1 MAGRGLGQLF
11 ARKSVEQMHA
21 ENESG
26 ELKKSL
32 GAVNLV
38 LLGIGC
44 IIGTGI
50 FVLTGRAAAE
60 FAGPGI
66 MISFVI
72 TGTLC
77 ALVAIC
83 YSELAAAIP
92 VSGSAYSYSYAS
104 LGEFVAWIMG
114 VLLLLE
120 YGVAAS
126 TVAVGWSGYTTSL
139 LHDLGINLPHA
150 LTQAPGVLV
159 ATSGIDVT
167 AIDPQVALAG
177 TTGILSDGTQ
187 VVFDKAAQAVLSG
200 QFPIEIKDYSVVA
213 DRLLE
218 VGANNTATLIEGVK
232 ATLHTVTEGAA
243 TTQQQV
249 DVAANTAITFVANSK
264 VSLPAEAIAALA
276 PGQTVGSIV
285 NLPALIGIL
294 AVTALLTLGVSESAN
309 VNNIV
314 VAIKVT
320 VVVAFIVIGFFYVNP
335 ANWSPLIPDQV
346 PAPPP
351 GSDMSVGGQIW
362 TALGNVI
369 TGQSRESAYG
379 VGGLIAAASTIFF
392 AYIGFEAV
400 STAGAEAKNPARD
413 MPIGII
419 GSLVVCTILYILTC
433 AVLVGIVPYYELND
447 PAPIAKAVNQIGLPW
462 FAFLVKVGA
471 FAGLSSVMLVLL
483 YGQTRIFYTMARD
496 GLLPSVFAKIN
507 PKTQTP
513 VLNTIVVG
521 VIAAGFAGF
530 TGLDFLGDTTNVG
543 TLVAF
548 MLICVT
554 VVYLRFARPNMN
566 RPFKM
571 PTWAITIIAV
581 VGAAMCF
588 MLVMSLMS
596 SEQTRNF
603 FIPYLV
609 VGILFYFG
617 YGMWNSK
624 LAKGVTVTGHE
635 ANPDLEAKGLTDVE
649 PPFKK

>member
-72 TGTLC
+72 TGVLC

-139 LHDLGINLPHA
+139 LHDLGINIPAA
-150 LTQAPGVLV
+150 LTAAPGVEV
-159 ATSGIDVT
+159 VDPVTGAT
-167 AIDPQVALAG
+167 
-177 TTGILSDGTQ
+177 
-187 VVFDKAAQAVLSG
+187 VVGMMNVPA
-200 QFPIEIKDYSVVA
+200 
-213 DRLLE
+213 
-218 VGANNTATLIEGVK
+218 
-232 ATLHTVTEGAA
+232 
-243 TTQQQV
+243 
-249 DVAANTAITFVANSK
+249 FV
-264 VSLPAEAIAALA
+264 
-276 PGQTVGSIV
+276 
-285 NLPALIGIL
+285 GIL

-335 ANWSPLIPDQV
+335 ANWSPLIPDQI

-369 TGQSRESAYG
+369 TGQSRDSAYG

-419 GSLVVCTILYILTC
+419 GSLIICTILYILTC
-433 AVLVGIVPYYELND
+433 AVLVGIVPYTELND
-447 PAPIAKAVNQIGLPW
+447 PAPIAKAVNAIGLPW

-513 VLNTIVVG
+513 VLNTVVVG
-521 VIAAGFAGF
+521 LIAAGFAGF

-548 MLICVT
+548 MLICIT
-554 VVYLRFARPNMN
+554 VVYLRFARPDMH

-571 PTWAITIIAV
+571 PTWAITVIAV
-581 VGAAMCF
+581 AGASMCAI
-588 MLVMSLMS
+588 LVMSLMS

-609 VGILFYFG
+609 VGVLFYFA

-624 LAKGVTVTGHE
+624 LAKGIKVTGHE
-635 ANPDLEAKGLTDVE
+635 SNPDLETKGLTDVD

>member
-11 ARKSVEQMHA
+11 ARKSIEQMHA
-21 ENESG
+21 ENQSG

-72 TGTLC
+72 TGVLC

-126 TVAVGWSGYTTSL
+126 TVTVGWSGYTTSL
-139 LHDLGINLPHA
+139 LHDLGINLPAA
-150 LTQAPGVLV
+150 LTAAPGVEV
-159 ATSGIDVT
+159 TDPVTGAVVIGVMNVPAFVGIC
-167 AIDPQVALAG
+167 
-177 TTGILSDGTQ
+177 
-187 VVFDKAAQAVLSG
+187 
-200 QFPIEIKDYSVVA
+200 
-213 DRLLE
+213 
-218 VGANNTATLIEGVK
+218 
-232 ATLHTVTEGAA
+232 
-243 TTQQQV
+243 
-249 DVAANTAITFVANSK
+249 
-264 VSLPAEAIAALA
+264 
-276 PGQTVGSIV
+276 
-285 NLPALIGIL
+285 
-294 AVTALLTLGVSESAN
+294 AVTALLTLGISESAN

-351 GSDMSVGGQIW
+351 GSDMSVFGQIW
-362 TALGNVI
+362 TALGNVV
-369 TGQSRESAYG
+369 TGQSRDSAYG

-413 MPIGII
+413 MPIGIL
-419 GSLVVCTILYILTC
+419 GSLIICTILYILTC
-433 AVLVGIVPYYELND
+433 AVLVGIVPYTELND
-447 PAPIAKAVNQIGLPW
+447 PAPIAKAVNAIGLPW

-496 GLLPSVFAKIN
+496 GLLPSVFAKVN
-507 PKTQTP
+507 QKTQTP
-513 VLNTIVVG
+513 ILNTIVVG

-530 TGLDFLGDTTNVG
+530 TSLDFLGDTTNVG

-554 VVYLRFARPNMN
+554 VVYLRFARPNLH
-566 RPFKM
+566 RPFKI

-581 VGAAMCF
+581 LGATMCF
-588 MLVMSLMS
+588 LLVMSLMS
-596 SEQTRNF
+596 VEQTRNF

-609 VGILFYFG
+609 IGVLFYFV

-624 LAKGVTVTGHE
+624 LAKGEYITGHE

>member
-32 GAVNLV
+32 GAINLV

-159 ATSGIDVT
+159 ATSGIDVM

-177 TTGILSDGTQ
+177 ATGVLADGTQ
-187 VVFDKAAQAVLSG
+187 VVFDKTAQAVLAG
-200 QFPIEIKDYSVVA
+200 QFPIQVSDYSVVA

-218 VGANNTATLIEGVK
+218 VGSANSATLIDGVK

-243 TTQQQV
+243 TTQQTV
-249 DVAANTAITFVANSK
+249 DVAANATITFLENSK
-264 VSLPAEAIAALA
+264 VSLPSEAIAALA
-276 PGQTVGSIV
+276 PGQTVGSMV
-285 NLPALIGIL
+285 NLPALMGIL

-314 VAIKVT
+314 VVIKVT

-362 TALGNVI
+362 SALGNII
-369 TGQSRESAYG
+369 TGQSRDSAYG

-419 GSLVVCTILYILTC
+419 GSLVICTILYILTC

-581 VGAAMCF
+581 LGATMCF
-588 MLVMSLMS
+588 VLVMSLMS

-603 FIPYLV
+603 FIPYLI

-617 YGMWNSK
+617 YGMWHSK
-624 LAKGVTVTGHE
+624 LAKGVVVIGHE
-635 ANPDLEAKGLTDVE
+635 ANPDLESKGLTDVE
-649 PPFKK
+649 PPFKN

>member
-11 ARKSVEQMHA
+11 ARKSVEQIHA

-32 GAVNLV
+32 GAINLV

-126 TVAVGWSGYTTSL
+126 TVAVGWSGYTVSL
-139 LHDLGINLPHA
+139 LNDLGIHLPHA
-150 LTQAPGVLV
+150 LTQAPGAIV
-159 ATSGIDVT
+159 ATADLNILATDPTVSVSGVT
-167 AIDPQVALAG
+167 A
-177 TTGILSDGTQ
+177 ILSDGRQ
-187 VVFDKAAQAVLSG
+187 AVFDGPASAVLAG
-200 QFPIEIKDYSVVA
+200 DFGFKITDYTA
-213 DRLLE
+213 IGDRLLE
-218 VGANNTATLIEGVK
+218 VGSANTATVVDAAK
-232 ATLHTVTEGAA
+232 AIVHTATSGAPA
-243 TTQQQV
+243 ETI
-249 DVAANTAITFVANSK
+249 DVAAGTTVSFVEGDK
-264 VSLPAEAIAALA
+264 VTLAREAIAALA
-276 PGQTVGSIV
+276 PGQTISSMI
-285 NLPALIGIL
+285 NLPAFLGIF
-294 AVTALLTLGVSESAN
+294 AVTALLTMGISESAT

-320 VVVAFIVIGFFYVNP
+320 VVVAFIVIGIFYVNP

-351 GSDMSVGGQIW
+351 GSDTSVGGQIW
-362 TALGNVI
+362 SALGNVI

-419 GSLVVCTILYILTC
+419 GSLVICTILYILTC
-433 AVLVGIVPYYELND
+433 AVLVGIVPYTELND

-471 FAGLSSVMLVLL
+471 VAGLSSVMLVLL

-496 GLLPSVFAKIN
+496 GLLPGVFAKVN
-507 PKTQTP
+507 QKTQTP
-513 VLNTIVVG
+513 ILNTVVVG
-521 VIAAGFAGF
+521 FIAAGFAGF
-530 TGLDFLGDTTNVG
+530 TSLDFLGDTTNVG

-554 VVYLRFARPNMN
+554 VIYLRFTRPDMN

-571 PTWAITIIAV
+571 PTWAITIIALL
-581 VGAAMCF
+581 GAVMCF
-588 MLVMSLMS
+588 VLVMSLMS

-609 VGILFYFG
+609 VGVLFYFA

-624 LAKGVTVTGHE
+624 LGKGVRVTGHE
-635 ANPDLEAKGLTDVE
+635 ANPDLESKGLTDVE

>member
-1 MAGRGLGQLF
+1 MAGRGIGQLF

-21 ENESG
+21 ENQSG

-72 TGTLC
+72 TGVLC

-139 LHDLGINLPHA
+139 LHDLGINLPAA
-150 LTQAPGVLV
+150 LTAAPGVEV
-159 ATSGIDVT
+159 VDAVT
-167 AIDPQVALAG
+167 
-177 TTGILSDGTQ
+177 
-187 VVFDKAAQAVLSG
+187 
-200 QFPIEIKDYSVVA
+200 
-213 DRLLE
+213 
-218 VGANNTATLIEGVK
+218 
-232 ATLHTVTEGAA
+232 
-243 TTQQQV
+243 
-249 DVAANTAITFVANSK
+249 
-264 VSLPAEAIAALA
+264 
-276 PGQTVGSIV
+276 GQTVMGV
-285 NLPALIGIL
+285 MNVPAFVGII

-362 TALGNVI
+362 TALGNVV
-369 TGQSRESAYG
+369 TGQSRDSAYG

-413 MPIGII
+413 MPIGIL
-419 GSLVVCTILYILTC
+419 GSLIICTILYILTC
-433 AVLVGIVPYYELND
+433 AVLVGIVPYTELND
-447 PAPIAKAVNQIGLPW
+447 PAPIAKAVNAIGLPW

-513 VLNTIVVG
+513 VLNTVVVG

-566 RPFKM
+566 RPFKI

-581 VGAAMCF
+581 LGAAMCAI
-588 MLVMSLMS
+588 LVMSLMS
-596 SEQTRNF
+596 NEHTRNF

-609 VGILFYFG
+609 IGILFYFG

-624 LAKGVTVTGHE
+624 LAKGITVTGHE
-635 ANPDLEAKGLTDVE
+635 ANPDLETRGLTDVE
-649 PPFKK
+649 PPKGR